1 MVSGCT
7 LPPYTTSLQELL
19 EREGTNRQTRYD
31 YRCTKG
37 AHRGASNESRE
48 NTVAALKAANENRK
62 YAFIEFDVQY
72 SKDGRIVVYHDK
84 RLLRLYGNLSAIGDT
99 TFSELS
105 EITEGEIV
113 AYDDVIGLLGK
124 KLNIEIKSR
133 GDDQEDERLVD
144 EIMADILYRRR
155 ENDLMISS
163 ISSNV
168 IKYVNRKYPNI
179 PTGQIFWLTSSTYL
193 PFDGLTRNLYDDI
206 GATRADYLMLHEANL
221 RNIDDLLRFKP
232 WGKTIVFWDF
242 DDTIY
247 IVHKDLFDR
256 LWGDSLFRTFCRY
269 VRFKLV
275 SAFRWWT

>member
-1 MVSGCT
+1 M
-7 LPPYTTSLQELL
+7 
-19 EREGTNRQTRYD
+19 
-31 YRCTKG
+31 
-37 AHRGASNESRE
+37 
-48 NTVAALKAANENRK
+48 
-62 YAFIEFDVQY
+62 
-72 SKDGRIVVYHDK
+72 
-84 RLLRLYGNLSAIGDT
+84 
-99 TFSELS
+99 
-105 EITEGEIV
+105 
-113 AYDDVIGLLGK
+113 LGK
-124 KLNIEIKSR
+124 KLNIEIKSQ